1 MGPGVIRMCSG
12 FAAREHGDARRAL
25 DLLRTAGELAE
36 RSGDSKVTTDYVEA
50 AQEKIELDRVIEVI
64 RTLPDQSKFVLFT
77 ILVLTAKDVS
87 HITTGEVYNLY
98 RQLCKNQELDVLT
111 HRRVTDLIS
120 ELDMLGI
127 INAIVVSKGRYGR
140 TKQISLSVPQ
150 INIEKELLSNQHL
163 FGGLE
168 DTSIIFQSN
177 LTN

>member
-1 MGPGVIRMCSG
+1 MIRMCSA
-12 FAAREHGDARRAL
+12 FAAQEHGDARRAL

-36 RSGDSKVTTDYVEA
+36 REGGSQVTTNHVES

-64 RTLPDQSKFVLFT
+64 RTLPDQSKFILFT
-77 ILVLTAKDVS
+77 ILILVKKNVPY
-87 HITTGEVYNLY
+87 ITTGEVYNLY
-98 RQLCKNQELDVLT
+98 RQYCKERDSDVLT